1 MRLAAPVRQVGTARP
16 LWGGSGMPALWGSSN
31 SAALS
36 ARYNQHGIRAFDPRA
51 AGSATV
57 PHQAPQTSP
66 IWSQTGQ
73 PPRLISQYQPGVRYG
88 YSAPPGVLYGLP
100 SWGNSTL
107 LLLAAAGLLVWVAR
121 K

>member
-1 MRLAAPVRQVGTARP
+1 
-16 LWGGSGMPALWGSSN
+16 MPALWGSSN

-36 ARYNQHGIRAFDPRA
+36 ARYNRQGIRAFDPRA

-57 PHQAPQTSP
+57 PYQAPAKAP
-66 IWSQTGQ
+66 IWSQSTPQ
-73 PPRLISQYQPGVRYG
+73 PRATQSFYQPGLTASRG

-107 LLLAAAGLLVWVAR
+107 LLLAGAGLLIWAAR